1 MEGMMF
7 KSLQV
12 VALMFAVGA
21 MSVSAAHAQQS
32 GVNVAVIDISH
43 VFKNHPRFTSEA
55 DKIKA
60 EIKAFEER
68 INNERKVLVEEGE
81 KLKLYTPGSPDYK
94 QTEENLARRTSNLQ
108 VEAGLKRK
116 DVLEKESQLYFR
128 TYTEIQ
134 GAIKAVATKYSIG
147 LVLRFN
153 SKPIDVNDRNDV
165 LAGIN
170 RPVVYQSGIDITQAV
185 MDSLGAQQAR
195 PPGTKPKY

>member
-1 MEGMMF
+1 MEGKMF

-12 VALMFAVGA
+12 VALTFAVTA
-21 MSVSAAHAQQS
+21 VSVSAAQAQQS

-55 DKIKA
+55 EKIKA
-60 EIKAFEER
+60 EIKSFEER
-68 INNERKVLVEEGE
+68 INNERKLLIEEGK
-81 KLKLYTPGSPDYK
+81 KLELYTPGSPDYK
-94 QTEENLARRTSNLQ
+94 NTEEAIARGTSDLQ

-116 DVLEKESQLYFR
+116 DVLEKESKLYFQ

-134 GAIKAVATKYSIG
+134 AAIKQVASQYSIG

-165 LAGIN
+165 LSGIN
-170 RPVVYQSGIDITQAV
+170 RPVVYQSGIDITKPV
-185 MDSLGAQQAR
+185 MDALGAAQAR
-195 PPGTKPKY
+195 RPVSKPKY